1 MSQIDGQVDVI
12 AACTALC
19 KAYGALADAGEAD
32 AFAALYSEDGVF
44 DRLGQLIEGRAALR
58 QIIAGRPPGTW
69 TKHVCSGIEISVDD
83 DGRGASGVVDL
94 DMQRGVAGSDEVQ
107 QLRAVYHDR
116 YALTDQGW
124 RIRLRRVVLVP
135 S

>member
-1 MSQIDGQVDVI
+1 MSTTDSSAAI

-19 KAYGALADAGEAD
+19 MAHGALADAGDAD
-32 AFAALYSEDGVF
+32 AFAALYTEDGVF
-44 DRLGQLIEGRAALR
+44 DRLGRLVRGQAAIR
-58 QIIAGRPPGTW
+58 DVVAHRPAGVW
-69 TKHVCSGIEISVDD
+69 TRHVCSGIEISVDD
-83 DGRGASGVVDL
+83 DGLGASGVVDL

-107 QLRAVYHDR
+107 HLRAVYHDR